1 MLESSNEMGF
11 HKDSSV
17 FHKCAIHKFVLVPL
31 NFYDI
36 ILDQRHLI
44 NINDSIDRKYKQ
56 MNTLQCKISYWY
68 IINNE
73 KEKRKFLLVFKSD
86 TNCQKFSDPN
96 DYFLNIQYIF

>member
-1 MLESSNEMGF
+1 MLESSTEMAF
-11 HKDSSV
+11 HKQSSV
-17 FHKCAIHKFVLVPL
+17 FCKSVIHEHV
-31 NFYDI
+31 
-36 ILDQRHLI
+36 ILDQQHLL
-44 NINDSIDRKYKQ
+44 NITYSIDPKYKQ
-56 MNTLQCKISYWY
+56 KNDLQCKISYWY

>member
-1 MLESSNEMGF
+1 MLESSTEMAF
-11 HKDSSV
+11 HKQSSV
-17 FHKCAIHKFVLVPL
+17 FYKSVIHEHV
-31 NFYDI
+31 
-36 ILDQRHLI
+36 ILDQQHLL
-44 NINDSIDRKYKQ
+44 NITYSIDPKYKQ
-56 MNTLQCKISYWY
+56 KNNLQCKISYWY

>member
-1 MLESSNEMGF
+1 MLESSTEMGS
-11 HKDSSV
+11 HKQSSV
-17 FHKCAIHKFVLVPL
+17 FFKKDFKYKNVKHV
-31 NFYDI
+31 
-36 ILDQRHLI
+36 ILDQQHLL
-44 NINDSIDRKYKQ
+44 NITYSIDPKYKQ
-56 MNTLQCKISYWY
+56 KNDLQCKISYWY